1 MLCSI
6 IGLLYEFVEKFM
18 IFKLSIKQAVLCRYL
33 EIIYEDISYKYILE
47 NLRSIKKIVSQIGQ
61 SKVYHSLQKYSS
73 PYKILQC

>member
-47 NLRSIKKIVSQIGQ
+47 NLRRTILKKCFTDIKVIA
-61 SKVYHSLQKYSS
+61 
-73 PYKILQC
+73 